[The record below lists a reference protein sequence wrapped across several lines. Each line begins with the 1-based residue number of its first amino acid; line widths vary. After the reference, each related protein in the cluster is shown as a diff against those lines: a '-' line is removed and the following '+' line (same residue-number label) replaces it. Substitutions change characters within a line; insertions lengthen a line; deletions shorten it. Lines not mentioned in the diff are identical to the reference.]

1 MKLVIK
7 SLKVTFI
14 VISTMLIFCIFFSFT
29 TGPFWMYYWLGTSVS
44 NYSFRPDYIL
54 IMGGSGYP
62 SESALMRSWY
72 AAEAW
77 KKNPNAFIVV
87 SQPAAACVRPE
98 LSDAWGIRKDL
109 MVRGVDSTRILLE
122 IKGKNTRDEGLEIMK
137 IAPEASSKN
146 CLIVTSPEHTRRSVL
161 VFRKLGFKH
170 LGGEPTFNASG
181 PVDLD
186 YQDNRLGGRNIPLPD
201 VGGSV
206 QLRYQFWN
214 HLRYQVICYRE
225 LAGLAWYKLRGW
237 I

>member
-1 MKLVIK
+1 MKWV
-7 SLKVTFI
+7 LKALKITFI
-14 VISTMLIFCIFFSFT
+14 TVSAVLIFCVLFSFT
-29 TGPFWMYYWLGTSVS
+29 TGPFWLYYWLGTSES
-44 NYSFRPDYIL
+44 NHSFQPDYII

-77 KKNPNAFIVV
+77 KKHPSATVII

-98 LSDAWGIRKDL
+98 LSDAWGIRRDL
-109 MVRGVDSTRILLE
+109 MTRGVDSSLILLE
-122 IKGKNTRDEGLEIMK
+122 IKGKNTRDEGLEVMK
-137 IAPEASSKN
+137 IAPGAANAN
-146 CLIVTSPEHTRRSVL
+146 CLIVTSPEHMRRSVQ
-161 VFRKLGFKH
+161 VFRKLGFRH

-186 YQDNRLGGRNIPLPD
+186 YKDNQLGGRNIPLPE

-225 LAGLAWYKLRGW
+225 LVGLVWYKLRGW

>member
-1 MKLVIK
+1 MKIAIK

-14 VISTMLIFCIFFSFT
+14 AISAVLIFCVLFSFT
-29 TGPFWMYYWLGTSVS
+29 TGPFWLYYWLGTSES
-44 NYSFRPDYIL
+44 TYAFRPDYIF
-54 IMGGSGYP
+54 IMGGAGYP

-77 KKNPNAFIVV
+77 KKNPQSYVVV

-122 IKGKNTRDEGLEIMK
+122 IKGKNTRDEGLEILK
-137 IAPEASSKN
+137 IVPDAAGKN

-161 VFRKLGFKH
+161 VFRKLGFKN

-186 YQDNRLGGRNIPLPD
+186 YQDNQLGGRNIPLPE